1 MWCRF
6 CGCCVLIHKQKIPLS
21 RCFWLPI
28 LCMLV
33 ELLARLAQVAGDRVA
48 LQRVTL
54 DVPAGHDLAGLI
66 FVVRSADSTVWWRDG
81 ALCIPV
87 WVP

>member
-1 MWCRF
+1 M
-6 CGCCVLIHKQKIPLS
+6 
-21 RCFWLPI
+21 
-28 LCMLV
+28 
-33 ELLARLAQVAGDRVA
+33 A

-81 ALCIPV
+81 APCIPV
-87 WVP
+87 WVPYLSSIMLTPCILTWLHPLDIELDKCVMYRAPGC

>member
-1 MWCRF
+1 MSCF
-6 CGCCVLIHKQKIPLS
+6 LGFELNQKPNT
-21 RCFWLPI
+21 
-28 LCMLV
+28 
-33 ELLARLAQVAGDRVA
+33 QVAGDRVA

-81 ALCIPV
+81 ALCLPV